1 MSERQMQSLQNHL
14 LIAMPALED
23 PLFGRSVAYICEHNQ
38 DGAMGIVI
46 NHPMPLNVSE
56 LLAQLDIEHNSA
68 SPAAKAQVCAGGP
81 VQPDRGFVLHTPKA
95 GFASSLQ
102 LTDELMVTTSKDIL
116 QQLTGDQSPEKFIL
130 ALGYAG
136 WSAGQLEQEIADN
149 SWLVIPA
156 DNTIIF
162 DLSHADKWQGATQK
176 LGIQTWQLSPVAGH
190 A

>member
-68 SPAAKAQVCAGGP
+68 SPAAKAQVCAGGTR
-81 VQPDRGFVLHTPKA
+81 QPDRGFVLHTPQSRVCQQSA
-95 GFASSLQ
+95 
-102 LTDELMVTTSKDIL
+102 TD
-116 QQLTGDQSPEKFIL
+116 
-130 ALGYAG
+130 
-136 WSAGQLEQEIADN
+136 
-149 SWLVIPA
+149 
-156 DNTIIF
+156 
-162 DLSHADKWQGATQK
+162 
-176 LGIQTWQLSPVAGH
+176 
-190 A
+190 